1 MSLQMTTATTVA
13 DSGIAVDKVTFPPN
27 GTSHDLQRKVTDLM
41 HRLVLDAGKFTL
53 AELGYLHI
61 NTLTYDKE
69 KGQLYF
75 KVFFDVHY
83 AARVVQSETNAQR
96 RIVPVGELEVFKNY
110 LYVGNLLDV
119 ITYER
124 IMAPKTKNAE
134 DEIGRSALKF
144 KEDSSKIVET
154 DALVLNCSLPVVMAA
169 ALDVSLT
176 DPEFNVS
183 CETVGKGGKNAVKS
197 IVTTSNNAEV
207 PVSVTVTYSHGSQEP
222 YDPDDA
228 EPYLIG
234 LMDRLQQAA
243 QNRDKLKQSV
253 RKKAKKNGEK
263 QAKQKNKGFN
273 KYS

>member
-1 MSLQMTTATTVA
+1 MIRMETATTVA
-13 DSGIAVDKVTFPPN
+13 ESGVMIDKITFPPN

-41 HRLVLDAGKFTL
+41 HQIVTEYGQFTL

-75 KVFFDVHY
+75 KVYFDVHH
-83 AARVVQSETNAQR
+83 AARVQQSDVNASR
-96 RIVPVGELEVFKNY
+96 KLVPVAELNVFQGY
-110 LYVGNLLDV
+110 LFIGNLLDA

-124 IMAPKTKNAE
+124 ILAPKAKSVE
-134 DEIGRSALKF
+134 DELGRAALKF

-169 ALDVSLT
+169 ALGISLT
-176 DPEFNVS
+176 DPEFKVS

-197 IVTTSNNAEV
+197 IVATSNSSEV
-207 PVSVTVTYSHGSQEP
+207 PVSVTVTHTHGDTTP

-234 LMDRLQQAA
+234 LMDRLQKAS
-243 QNRDKLKQSV
+243 QNQTKLKQSV

-263 QAKQKNKGFN
+263 NSRQKNKGFN